1 MLFGKR
7 KRVVKR
13 ILIVEDE
20 PLTAFDTETMLADFG
35 YEVVATIDDFDEAID
50 RLDREVVHLVIA
62 DVRLHGSDLGIELAR
77 NARVR
82 GVPTLLATGHEPPPP
97 SSHEREILDAEDDL
111 VSVDPPARVDES
123 VTLIGRRTRGFQAL
137 SVALAVL
144 EPQRILADLRR
155 GQNFV
160 FGGVE
165 QLFEARLRPDP
176 VMPTICRPPR

>member
-35 YEVVATIDDFDEAID
+35 YEVVATIDDFDQALD
-50 RLDREVVHLVIA
+50 RLDRDVIHLVIA

-97 SSHEREILDAEDDL
+97 SSHAVGCLKKPYTERLL
-111 VSVDPPARVDES
+111 K
-123 VTLIGRRTRGFQAL
+123 QAL
-137 SVALAVL
+137 ESIDRHLQGETVKPPKGL
-144 EPQRILADLRR
+144 ELYVID
-155 GQNFV
+155 
-160 FGGVE
+160 VE
-165 QLFEARLRPDP
+165 
-176 VMPTICRPPR
+176 

>member
-50 RLDREVVHLVIA
+50 RLGRDVIHLVIA

-97 SSHEREILDAEDDL
+97 SSHAVGCLKKPYTERLLKQALE
-111 VSVDPPARVDES
+111 SVDRHLQGEAVKPPK
-123 VTLIGRRTRGFQAL
+123 G
-137 SVALAVL
+137 L
-144 EPQRILADLRR
+144 ELYVID
-155 GQNFV
+155 
-160 FGGVE
+160 VE
-165 QLFEARLRPDP
+165 
-176 VMPTICRPPR
+176 

>member
-7 KRVVKR
+7 KRIVKR

-50 RLDREVVHLVIA
+50 RLDREVIHLVIA
-62 DVRLHGSDLGIELAR
+62 DVRLHGSDLGLELAR

-97 SSHEREILDAEDDL
+97 SSHAVGCLKKPYTERLL
-111 VSVDPPARVDES
+111 K
-123 VTLIGRRTRGFQAL
+123 QAL
-137 SVALAVL
+137 ESIDRHLQGEAVKPPKGL
-144 EPQRILADLRR
+144 QLYVID
-155 GQNFV
+155 
-160 FGGVE
+160 VE
-165 QLFEARLRPDP
+165 
-176 VMPTICRPPR
+176 

>member
-35 YEVVATIDDFDEAID
+35 YEVVATIDDFDEAIE

-97 SSHEREILDAEDDL
+97 SSHAVGCLKKPYTERLLKLALE
-111 VSVDPPARVDES
+111 SVDRHLQGE
-123 VTLIGRRTRGFQAL
+123 
-137 SVALAVL
+137 AVKPLKGL
-144 EPQRILADLRR
+144 ELYVID
-155 GQNFV
+155 
-160 FGGVE
+160 VE
-165 QLFEARLRPDP
+165 
-176 VMPTICRPPR
+176 